1 MEYLSAGG
9 EHRFHLGYYQSMR
22 KTFATLAAT
31 CTILTLAA
39 CGSDSPDATDTTEE
53 SLASVEFSTPQE
65 LYDRIDAEDS
75 PVSCVEREEVA
86 PPEIESAEHQVNC
99 IEATSSLTTIAT
111 YASDDD
117 LEEHLSIVRGTAEW
131 EYQDMAVLRGANW
144 TVDCKSVAQCKD
156 WQKGFGGELLS
167 AKGA

>member
-1 MEYLSAGG
+1 M
-9 EHRFHLGYYQSMR
+9 GYYQGMR

-31 CTILTLAA
+31 CAILTLAA
-39 CGSDSPDATDTTEE
+39 CGSDSTDTTEE

-75 PVSCVEREEVA
+75 PVSCVEREEVV
-86 PPEIESAEHQVNC
+86 PPEIEGAEHQVNC

-111 YASDDD
+111 YASNDD
-117 LEEHLSIVRGTAEW
+117 LEEHLSVVRGTAEW

-156 WQKGFGGELLS
+156 WQKGFGGELLHS
-167 AKGA
+167 QES